1 MKLWQANP
9 EVTGGLLGLLVNY
22 VYQLLKMV
30 PHHDL
35 WGLFF
40 SKPFYTDITLRKYQ
54 KSSINCD

>member
-1 MKLWQANP
+1 MKLWQANS

-22 VYQLLKMV
+22 VYQPLKMV

-40 SKPFYTDITLRKYQ
+40 QALLH
-54 KSSINCD
+54 